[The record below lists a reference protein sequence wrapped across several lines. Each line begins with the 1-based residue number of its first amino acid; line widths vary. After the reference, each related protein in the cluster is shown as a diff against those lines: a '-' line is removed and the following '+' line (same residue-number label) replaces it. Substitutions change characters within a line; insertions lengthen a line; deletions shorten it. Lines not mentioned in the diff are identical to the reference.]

1 MNGLNERNYAV
12 VDRSFSKIL
21 HNNPKMDPKVALA
34 WAVTAKNSYPAHSGF
49 SIFLLVF
56 WKQPKLPNVMED
68 KLLALEGVR
77 TSKSLATR
85 IKKIFSSKKKLLHMT
100 CET

>member
-21 HNNPKMDPKVALA
+21 HNNCSMDPKVALV

-49 SIFLLVF
+49 SRFPLVF
-56 WKQPKLPNVMED
+56 GKQPELPNVMED

-77 TSKSLATR
+77 TSKCLTTH
-85 IKKIFSSKKKLLHMT
+85 IKKIFFLPQKNCDT
-100 CET
+100 